1 MHIVQLTTELRLSG
15 TEKVIVELAGSLV
28 ARGHKVT
35 VISLKPSLEDMKQS
49 IVPELEKLGA
59 TVISL
64 NLTKFTPWKIP
75 YLKSLLKK
83 LKPDVIHAHMI
94 HSNIL
99 SRFFSPKNTPIVNTV
114 HTPERRKFK
123 QWHFLLDRW
132 TFLDK
137 IIQTCVSQA
146 VRDFH
151 AAKIGVDPERLP
163 VVYNGQRPSRKLS
176 ESDVLSLRQDWRLDN
191 CDRILGSV
199 GRLSPEKGYKR
210 LLQSCVELA
219 DKIPRGQTWGLVI
232 LGEGPERSLLEGLVE
247 NIPDNLRVLL
257 PGFRKDASQV
267 MGAFDCFLMPS
278 LYEGFGLTLIE
289 AMNHGLPIVCTEVD
303 SLPELMLHYNNGLCV
318 PWSEFGDS
326 ILKAVDHKK
335 VNCDVPFTAEIM
347 TDNYLEIYKRLSI

>member
-114 HTPERRKFK
+114 HTVPTAPGIPTI
-123 QWHFLLDRW
+123 H
-132 TFLDK
+132 T
-137 IIQTCVSQA
+137 
-146 VRDFH
+146 H
-151 AAKIGVDPERLP
+151 
-163 VVYNGQRPSRKLS
+163 SRQCS
-176 ESDVLSLRQDWRLDN
+176 ITTSAH
-191 CDRILGSV
+191 I
-199 GRLSPEKGYKR
+199 
-210 LLQSCVELA
+210 
-219 DKIPRGQTWGLVI
+219 
-232 LGEGPERSLLEGLVE
+232 
-247 NIPDNLRVLL
+247 
-257 PGFRKDASQV
+257 
-267 MGAFDCFLMPS
+267 
-278 LYEGFGLTLIE
+278 
-289 AMNHGLPIVCTEVD
+289 
-303 SLPELMLHYNNGLCV
+303 NNNF
-318 PWSEFGDS
+318 SS
-326 ILKAVDHKK
+326 
-335 VNCDVPFTAEIM
+335 
-347 TDNYLEIYKRLSI
+347 